1 MLFVHN
7 LRASINRCTAR
18 ILSIKVFKRVPI
30 MIAETL
36 ETAATAEPA
45 FSVSNYEVRDEDL
58 PEFKDMKFEEINQ
71 LHLDHPGAND
81 EAYRTRRDHIA
92 SLSKKFRETGVITD
106 VDYNE
111 EEQNVWRIVAGR
123 LEEIQSRR
131 ASAFYLQAKR
141 DLGISNDRI
150 PQLSE
155 MNRRLKELSNFR
167 LAPIEGLV
175 ETRAFLS
182 WLSWRTMLSTQYIRH
197 ASRPEYT
204 PEPDI
209 VHEAIGHIPM
219 FTNRNFTDFSQFIG
233 HGARIATDKQ
243 LEELGRLYWFTVE
256 FGLIEE
262 KGELKAYGAG
272 LLSSFGELEHAFGD
286 EVERRPFDLEQ
297 VINTDYNYSDMQ
309 TILYVIPSYA
319 ELKDAT
325 RRYIESF

>member
-1 MLFVHN
+1 
-7 LRASINRCTAR
+7 
-18 ILSIKVFKRVPI
+18 
-30 MIAETL
+30 MITTTSAD
-36 ETAATAEPA
+36 PA
-45 FSVSNYEVRDEDL
+45 FSLANFEVNDEDL
-58 PEFKDMKFEEINQ
+58 PEFKDMQFENINQ

-81 EAYRTRRDHIA
+81 PAYLERRNYIA
-92 SLSKKFRETGVITD
+92 SLSKKFRETGIITD
-106 VDYNE
+106 VDYNAQ
-111 EEQNVWRIVAGR
+111 EQGVWQFVAGH
-123 LEEIQSRR
+123 LEEIQARR
-131 ASAFYLQAKR
+131 ASAFYLRAKR

-150 PQLSE
+150 PQLTE

-219 FTNRNFTDFSQFIG
+219 FTNKNFADYSQFIG

-286 EVERRPFDLEQ
+286 EVERREFNLEQ
-297 VINTDYNYSDMQ
+297 VINTDYDYSDMQ
-309 TILYVIPSYA
+309 KILYVISSYA

-325 RRYIESF
+325 RKYIESF